1 MQQLAVAAKE
11 LGLPLRPEH
20 LPLFERYYQELVA
33 WNECFNLTAVTD
45 YEQVQVRHFA
55 DSLTCLLATPA
66 LLEAAMQNRPCRLVD
81 VGSGAGLPGV
91 PLKIVWPQASLTMIE
106 SVGKKCA
113 FLEHLVGV
121 LGLDGCMVLNRRA
134 EEVGQDQMH
143 REGYDV
149 VVARAVADLAE
160 LAEYCLPL
168 ARRQGIVVAQKGGN
182 VQAEVVEAEWAISVL
197 GGSVERVLHVEV
209 PGTALPRSLVV
220 LRKVALTPPQ
230 YPRRT
235 GVPGR
240 HPLLRRRGG

>member
-1 MQQLAVAAKE
+1 MQQLAVAARE

-20 LPLFERYYQELVA
+20 IPVFRHYYQVLVE
-33 WNECFNLTAVTD
+33 WNERFNLTAVTE

-66 LLEAAMQNRPCRLVD
+66 LLEAARQGTSCRLID
-81 VGSGAGLPGV
+81 VGSGAGLPGI
-91 PLKIVWPQASLTMIE
+91 PIKIVWPQVSLTMVE
-106 SVGKKCA
+106 SVAKKCS
-113 FLEHLVGV
+113 FLEHLATT
-121 LGLDGCMVLNRRA
+121 LDLDDCTVLNRRA
-134 EEVGQDQMH
+134 EDVGQDLAH
-143 REGYDV
+143 RERYDV

-168 ARRQGIVVAQKGGN
+168 ARRQGIVIAQKGADVHG
-182 VQAEVVEAEWAISVL
+182 EVVQAEWAISLL
-197 GGSVERVLHVEV
+197 GGSVDRVLQVEV

-220 LRKVALTPPQ
+220 IRKVALTPPQ

-240 HPLLRRRGG
+240 RPLLRPQPG